1 MSIHDAAEV
10 IARFKGKRYRIDT
23 EELKRLLTELNDA
36 RDWLRS
42 NRLGHEKRF
51 RLFDLLADLRVV
63 LYQAMEVNG
72 GKQ

>member
-1 MSIHDAAEV
+1 MSRHDAAEV
-10 IARFKGKRYRIDT
+10 IARLNGKRYRIDT
-23 EELKRLLTELNDA
+23 EELKRLLRELNDA

-42 NRLGHEKRF
+42 NRLGQQKRF
-51 RLFDLLADLRVV
+51 YLSDLLADLRVV

>member
-1 MSIHDAAEV
+1 MSRHNAAEV
-10 IARFKGKRYRIDT
+10 IARLNGKHYRIDT
-23 EELKRLLTELNDA
+23 DELKRLLRELNDA

-42 NRLGHEKRF
+42 NRLGRQKRF
-51 RLFDLLADLRVV
+51 YVFDLLADLRVV